1 MEEFERMFLLW
12 FFFHPGAACCSYV
25 EVSCWFDF
33 LFCCETDAKIYMI
46 AVDRNW
52 I

>member
-1 MEEFERMFLLW
+1 MEEFEKIFFLQVFL
-12 FFFHPGAACCSYV
+12 PSGAACCSYV
-25 EVSCWFDF
+25 EASCWFDF